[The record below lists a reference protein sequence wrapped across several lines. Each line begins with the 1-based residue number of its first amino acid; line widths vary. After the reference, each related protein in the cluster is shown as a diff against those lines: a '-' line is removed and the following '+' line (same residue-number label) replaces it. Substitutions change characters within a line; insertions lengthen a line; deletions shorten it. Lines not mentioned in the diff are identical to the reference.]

1 MVSAVKILCAQSL
14 LGLAGLLAFGPLLA
28 ADAMDAAASDP
39 RNLFPSVDDFD
50 GSGIREDRDAYLR
63 ERGWQLGPHDSNPG
77 GAYIGWGQANINT
90 RPDDPRYGEN
100 RISAIEAAIAT
111 AYGEFALSRGRAVEL
126 ERIREITEDPNAL
139 RDLQA
144 SSNEQFRHA
153 VQERLRTLTT
163 AQLDRALTELGVDTS
178 NLPQLDNRQ
187 RAQMAADRIQ
197 SNIVRTAKESFQ
209 GIRLLKTFEEQGAV
223 GALIS
228 YSEGSRNL
236 AANIASGR
244 LSAIGAGTSSDALD
258 QLNGQLQDDQLML
271 MHGVRLLRDANGNPV
286 LVSFGQAAPAI
297 TRSDSRQR
305 INMAVTAAERRASLR
320 ADAALAEFLNTF
332 VEATE
337 EQIGGVSSDI
347 MQETRGGRD
356 FETESMEFT
365 NRLNSSL
372 RQLSQLE
379 LTGIMTVRTWRAN
392 HPDTGH
398 PYVGVVHL
406 WSPTTEAIFSDSPVA
421 EGQRVQEEG
430 EAPEVQRRRSP
441 DFGRED
447 W

>member
-1 MVSAVKILCAQSL
+1 MQSL
-14 LGLAGLLAFGPLLA
+14 IGVVCLLSFGSLLAE
-28 ADAMDAAASDP
+28 DAMDAAASDP
-39 RNLFPSVDDFD
+39 RNIFPSVDEFD
-50 GSGIREDRDAYLR
+50 GSGVRQDRDDYLR
-63 ERGWQLGPHDSNPG
+63 ERGWQLGPHQSNPG
-77 GAYIGWGQANINT
+77 GAYIGWGQASINT

-100 RISAIEAAIAT
+100 RIAMIEAAIAT

-144 SSNEQFRHA
+144 SSNEQFARA

-163 AQLDRALTELGVDTS
+163 AQLDHALVELGVDTS

-187 RAQMAADRIQ
+187 RAQVAVDRIQ
-197 SNIVRTAKESFQ
+197 SNVVRTARESFQ

-236 AANIASGR
+236 ADNIAKGR
-244 LSAIGAGTSSDALD
+244 LSAIGTGTSSDALD
-258 QLNGQLQDDQLML
+258 QLNGQLQDDELIL
-271 MHGVRLLRDANGNPV
+271 MHGIRLLRDGGGNPV

-337 EQIGGVSSDI
+337 EQISGVSSNI
-347 MQETRGGRD
+347 MQEMRGGRD

-379 LTGIMTVRTWRAN
+379 LTGIMTARTWRAN

-406 WSPTTEAIFSDSPVA
+406 WSPTTEALFSDSPIT
-421 EGQRVQEEG
+421 EGDHFGEEE
-430 EAPEVQRRRSP
+430 EAPEVRRRRSP